1 MLDILQ
7 AHMRRQPT
15 EATTLAQRKKFV
27 RTVALGDGTVEDLEN
42 SSREHVWYTRK
53 KTKKKIN
60 VMITDQ

>member
-1 MLDILQ
+1 
-7 AHMRRQPT
+7 MRRQPT

-42 SSREHVWYTRK
+42 SSREHVWYTKK

-60 VMITDQ
+60 VMSTDL